1 MNTLEIRP
9 QTKQDLANAYGVSSR
24 TLNKWLSPF
33 GNHIGKRMG
42 HTYTPKQV
50 RTIYELLGPPSYEE
64 ELNG

>member
-33 GNHIGKRMG
+33 GQHIGKRMG

-64 ELNG
+64 RHN

>member
-1 MNTLEIRP
+1 MQTLEIRP

-33 GNHIGKRMG
+33 MQSIGKRMG

-50 RTIYELLGPPSYEE
+50 KTIYELLGPPAYEQE
-64 ELNG
+64 A